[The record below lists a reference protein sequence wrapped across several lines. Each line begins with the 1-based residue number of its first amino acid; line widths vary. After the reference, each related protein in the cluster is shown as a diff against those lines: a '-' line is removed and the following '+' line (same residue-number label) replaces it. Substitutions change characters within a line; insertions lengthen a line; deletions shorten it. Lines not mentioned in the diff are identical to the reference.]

1 MIKSSKN
8 NKRFMH
14 KNIHNENNL
23 IEELY
28 KDGIIKIKNILDT
41 EILDKIIIA
50 KNEIFTNFPF
60 GQDKNY
66 EKIDNGNTTTGDY
79 PIKNLLDLNPILKK

>member
-1 MIKSSKN
+1 
-8 NKRFMH
+8 MH

-41 EILDKIIIA
+41 EILDKIII
-50 KNEIFTNFPF
+50 KNEIFTNSPVW
-60 GQDKNY
+60 
-66 EKIDNGNTTTGDY
+66 TG
-79 PIKNLLDLNPILKK
+79 

>member
-1 MIKSSKN
+1 
-8 NKRFMH
+8 MH

-60 GQDKNY
+60 GQDKK
-66 EKIDNGNTTTGDY
+66 KI
-79 PIKNLLDLNPILKK
+79 IKK